1 MLKLVSIIKYFQVF
15 LLSGAFG
22 LYYNYNKEHIFVP
35 GRTDFTIV
43 PTTDAFGTEENTIRE
58 GVNETTNYF
67 YNLNARYNKQFSSRH
82 ALNAMAGVQILT
94 TLQEYDGAYARN
106 TTNDF
111 YQVLGSADA
120 IGRYFDG
127 YQNKWNWANIY
138 GHVDYTYNHVLN
150 AALNMSIDGSS
161 ANGRYTNH
169 FRVYPSGGITWM
181 AKNMSFLID
190 KDWITRLD
198 LRAEYSLTETVASLP
213 IMENLIIVVYRIWL
227 YRVLFV
233 PKYRTHI

>member
-1 MLKLVSIIKYFQVF
+1 M
-15 LLSGAFG
+15 
-22 LYYNYNKEHIFVP
+22 
-35 GRTDFTIV
+35 
-43 PTTDAFGTEENTIRE
+43 
-58 GVNETTNYF
+58 
-67 YNLNARYNKQFSSRH
+67 
-82 ALNAMAGVQILT
+82 T

-120 IGRYFDG
+120 IGRYFAG

-169 FRVYPSGGITWM
+169 FRVYPSG
-181 AKNMSFLID
+181 
-190 KDWITRLD
+190 
-198 LRAEYSLTETVASLP
+198 
-213 IMENLIIVVYRIWL
+213 
-227 YRVLFV
+227 
-233 PKYRTHI
+233 

>member
-1 MLKLVSIIKYFQVF
+1 M
-15 LLSGAFG
+15 
-22 LYYNYNKEHIFVP
+22 
-35 GRTDFTIV
+35 
-43 PTTDAFGTEENTIRE
+43 
-58 GVNETTNYF
+58 
-67 YNLNARYNKQFSSRH
+67 
-82 ALNAMAGVQILT
+82 T

-120 IGRYFDG
+120 IGRYFAG

-169 FRVYPSGGITWM
+169 FIHQ
-181 AKNMSFLID
+181 
-190 KDWITRLD
+190 
-198 LRAEYSLTETVASLP
+198 AESDGWRRICLSL
-213 IMENLIIVVYRIWL
+213 
-227 YRVLFV
+227 
-233 PKYRTHI
+233 